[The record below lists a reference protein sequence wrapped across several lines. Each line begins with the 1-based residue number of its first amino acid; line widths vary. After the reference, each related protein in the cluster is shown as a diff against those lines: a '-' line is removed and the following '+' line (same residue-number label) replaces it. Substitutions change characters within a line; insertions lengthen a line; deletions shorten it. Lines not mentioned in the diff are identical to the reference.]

1 VRGEENHG
9 GRPRRHSAQQPPSIF
24 CPSCPGSKGQWGFIM
39 QNNVTDFK
47 HYYKTTMKEQF
58 ESQLNLRKV
67 MMKKT

>member
-1 VRGEENHG
+1 M
-9 GRPRRHSAQQPPSIF
+9 P
-24 CPSCPGSKGQWGFIM
+24 
-39 QNNVTDFK
+39 NNVTDFK